1 MSYLAIKLSGC
12 DAIKRFRLQQLMLQA
27 IIKRIGDQAIKVLEY
42 ALHSY
47 AKKTIGLLV
56 YRAVI
61 LSIQAISSLGYQVI
75 KLPCCSRWRSYQ
87 AIKRLTHRVIWPSGY

>member
-1 MSYLAIKLSGC
+1 LGYAAIIYWPIISLSYLAIKLSGC
-12 DAIKRFRLQQLMLQA
+12 DAIKRFSLQQLIMLQA

-42 ALHSY
+42 ALHCY

-61 LSIQAISSLGYQVI
+61 LSIQAIFSLGYQVI
-75 KLPCCSRWRSYQ
+75 KLPCCSR
-87 AIKRLTHRVIWPSGY
+87 